1 MAELKIRAD
10 GHSLARLI
18 MASGTVELGRDIPP
32 GPDGWHSFS
41 SMVDGLAAIKR
52 RVEAQRAQRAQRAP
66 AVARPVTLTPA
77 QALAEGRI
85 HPRGV
90 TDWEARYEADPEAVG
105 RTLGSLAPV
114 VSTDARTDHRHSSS
128 TPRLDAVTEALYGA
142 DREERWRR
150 EDLQAEA
157 ELREAE
163 LSEQQQVTASGLT
176 ADEYRSLFPAASGE

>member
-32 GPDGWHSFS
+32 GGDGWHSFS
-41 SMVDGLAAIKR
+41 SMVDGLAVIKQR
-52 RVEAQRAQRAQRAP
+52 REEAQEAQRAP

-114 VSTDARTDHRHSSS
+114 VSTDARTDHRRSSS

-176 ADEYRSLFPAASGE
+176 DDEYRSLFPAASGE